1 MTNGH
6 ADAFTE
12 MAQGWQKLMM
22 DNWSTWTKA
31 TVSSDAFAQTSA
43 SMMDWNLATQQKM
56 QEMTGQYLEALD
68 LPRRGDL
75 ARLSDQVLCLER
87 RLADAEDERDELQE
101 KFSEVSGK
109 LDQIVS
115 MLASMPAAPAPVAAA
130 PAAEATSAKP
140 KAKAK
145 AKTKSKAK
153 TKKTKSS
160 K

>member
-31 TVSSDAFAQTSA
+31 TVGSDAFAQTSA

-56 QEMTGQYLEALD
+56 QELTGQYLEALD

-75 ARLSDQVLCLER
+75 ARLSEQVLCLEQ

-101 KFSEVSGK
+101 KFTDVSGK
-109 LDQIVS
+109 LDQIVT
-115 MLASMPAAPAPVAAA
+115 MLANLPSTVAAPEASQAQPK
-130 PAAEATSAKP
+130 AETV
-140 KAKAK
+140 AKAK
-145 AKTKSKAK
+145 PNARAK